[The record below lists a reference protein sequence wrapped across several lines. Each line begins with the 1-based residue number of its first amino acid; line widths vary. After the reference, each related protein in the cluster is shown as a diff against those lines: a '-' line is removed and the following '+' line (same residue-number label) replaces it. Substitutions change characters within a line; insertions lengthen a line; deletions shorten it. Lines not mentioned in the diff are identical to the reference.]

1 MAASQFL
8 NMLESSVLEDGLEPG
23 VVTQAYNST
32 QEVEAGRPVLAWT
45 RDQIQRGEISEIL
58 EIKSQ
63 KRLGSGWVWG

>member
-32 QEVEAGRPVLAWT
+32 QEVDAGRPVLAWT

>member
-1 MAASQFL
+1 VAASQFL

>member
-8 NMLESSVLEDGLEPG
+8 NMLESSVLEGGLEPG
-23 VVTQAYNST
+23 VVTQAYNTT

-45 RDQIQRGEISEIL
+45 RDQIQLGEISEIL
-58 EIKSQ
+58 EIKSK